1 MHNGSS
7 PSGNE
12 KWYPKNINVRHI
24 KWSME
29 NYLKELSKID
39 IGIAPNN
46 MIHNDE
52 QMKQNETASAY
63 NYSPDDYSLRFKMPS
78 NPGRFLIYGKLGVPC
93 VADFYPSALQLLDG
107 ENGFVAHNI
116 GIPLPWMLGPL
127 FIIGL
132 FCALK
137 VEIKLPKKPP
147 MEPNR
152 RITTSITETPLLF
165 IFLSKLSTLDKRIV
179 VKRNAK
185 TNIKITFDIYGQ
197 MVDKNQTNI
206 KPIIIR

>member
-1 MHNGSS
+1 M
-7 PSGNE
+7 
-12 KWYPKNINVRHI
+12 I
-24 KWSME
+24 
-29 NYLKELSKID
+29 YLRSI
-39 IGIAPNN
+39 
-46 MIHNDE
+46 
-52 QMKQNETASAY
+52 
-63 NYSPDDYSLRFKMPS
+63 
-78 NPGRFLIYGKLGVPC
+78 FLAVFGGY
-93 VADFYPSALQLLDG
+93 
-107 ENGFVAHNI
+107 VAHNI

-152 RITTSITETPLLF
+152 RITTNNTETPLLF

-185 TNIKITFDIYGQ
+185 TNIKITFDMYGH
-197 MVDKNQTNI
+197 MIDKNQTSI
-206 KPIIIR
+206 KQIMIR